1 MSAVSDRQLLGIL
14 LALVVPG
21 LAYVA
26 LTAGADP
33 ILIVLLTLVCIIAAL
48 VLQVR
53 GRIKK

>member
-1 MSAVSDRQLLGIL
+1 MSDRQLLGIL